1 MVVKEIRRVRID
13 KILPNRRL
21 IFEEDI
27 IYSLCDDIKCNGMRE
42 PVIVEIAGYLF
53 QIIDGEKRWRAC
65 KKIGLTEIKAEIIL
79 SAD

>member
-1 MVVKEIRRVRID
+1 MVVKEVRRVRID

-27 IYSLCDDIKCNGMRE
+27 ILSLCDDIKCNGMRE
-42 PVIVEIAGYLF
+42 SVIIEIAGYFF

-79 SAD
+79 TAD

>member
-1 MVVKEIRRVRID
+1 MLVREIRHVRID

-27 IYSLCDDIKCNGMRE
+27 ILHLCDDIKCNGMKE
-42 PVIVEIAGYLF
+42 PISVEMAGYFF

-65 KKIGLTEIKAEIIL
+65 KKIGFTKIRAEII
-79 SAD
+79 SSD

>member
-27 IYSLCDDIKCNGMRE
+27 ILSLCDDIKCNGMRE
-42 PVIVEIAGYLF
+42 LVIVEIAGYFF

-79 SAD
+79 TAD

>member
-1 MVVKEIRRVRID
+1 MVLREIRQIKID

-21 IFEEDI
+21 IFEEDTI
-27 IYSLCDDIKCNGMRE
+27 LCLCCDIRCNGLRE
-42 PVIVEIAGYLF
+42 PIIVETAGFHF

-65 KKIGLTEIKAEIIL
+65 KKIGMAKIKAEIIL